1 MDRQSKKNISITLV
15 FMLVLLIGIVF
26 IFVFPNMFTKYKLI
40 KLINN
45 TIENEKLSAYANI
58 SLSINDDDYNLEF
71 ELNSTKINDKS
82 IINIASN
89 DISLYYYDH
98 KLISDNY
105 RAFSIE
111 FVDEKLSQISIS
123 KLISLMDIKNHED
136 YYDISLDTKEISAYF
151 DSGIDFKKFSFKL
164 YYDEE
169 IEEIYFDI
177 SGQYMED
184 VFSLQLKLDIYDSD
198 YSLPSK
204 LEEMIINNDIEII
217 GTLDDRTT
225 NLLKGLFELMHEENV
240 LFDIHLNSN
249 SGILNLENDSHF
261 IRLKD
266 DFTVYENSSISIYSY
281 KGKSVN
287 GNNEEINYNIKGYKS
302 DTLFKILHGI
312 MFNSA
317 YRFENNIY
325 TFEIDEYSLTDLLNI
340 FVKNYQIFKIDNG
353 KVIVEMNDKIDK
365 VIFNINGS
373 VLKYLDIEISND
385 VDITYDINYT
395 IPEEIKNSLLDKE

>member
-26 IFVFPNMFTKYKLI
+26 IFVFPNIFTKYELI

-45 TIENEKLSAYANI
+45 TVENEKLSAYANI

-123 KLISLMDIKNHED
+123 KLISLMDIKDHEE

-177 SGQYMED
+177 SGQYKED
-184 VFSLQLKLDIYDSD
+184 VFSFQLKLDIYDSN

-281 KGKSVN
+281 NGKSVN

-373 VLKYLDIEISND
+373 VLKYLDIEISID